1 MLFKESVTLTDTFEV
16 TSPDTFTSGGALMRV
31 NPNGSASPFG
41 LNVGVPQV
49 GIFNQYAA
57 MYDFY

>member
-16 TSPDTFTSGGALMRV
+16 FSPENYTLGGALFRV
-31 NPNGSASPFG
+31 NPNGSASPGG
-41 LNVGVPQV
+41 LNVQVPQV